1 VSPKLKYS
9 YLLLFNPLIIGVS
22 GLLACYFFIACCRVL
37 SPGAQRRS
45 YFFWGSIFV
54 CAPILWQCA
63 ITSASDVLALAIMLA
78 SFQFSL
84 QYSRRWFSILGVFL
98 VGILVML
105 YHFGSKL
112 WVLGHWSFTP
122 FMPLCY
128 WGFYVLL
135 PLIFILTRKTDLY
148 LPEKKILLG
157 GLLAYI
163 LLLMGLPEQNIRYLL
178 PIWGIVLL
186 LLFPAFDRFVSY
198 GFLYAKNATITVLMI
213 GWLVQ
218 IVGIISIIYLS
229 F

>member
-1 VSPKLKYS
+1 
-9 YLLLFNPLIIGVS
+9 
-22 GLLACYFFIACCRVL
+22 
-37 SPGAQRRS
+37 
-45 YFFWGSIFV
+45 
-54 CAPILWQCA
+54 
-63 ITSASDVLALAIMLA
+63 
-78 SFQFSL
+78 
-84 QYSRRWFSILGVFL
+84 
-98 VGILVML
+98 
-105 YHFGSKL
+105 
-112 WVLGHWSFTP
+112 
-122 FMPLCY
+122 MPLCY

-135 PLIFILTRKTDLY
+135 PLFFILTRKTDLY

-198 GFLYAKNATITVLMI
+198 GFLYAKNATIIVLMI

-218 IVGIISIIYLS
+218 LVGIISIIYLS